1 MSILLRKSLLFS
13 FLPIVVALSPVQA
26 AEQANATLN
35 VSATVLDSCTVTA
48 PTSLVFASVS
58 SSAATNDTSSGS
70 IVVVCTA
77 AHAAV
82 TINAEGGDS
91 ASGGKR
97 RMSGVAAASNKL
109 PYDIFTTT
117 GRTSAVAINGA
128 LYSGGIAAVMP
139 TTINVYG
146 QVPSGTYSAD
156 VYSDTI

>member
-1 MSILLRKSLLFS
+1 M
-13 FLPIVVALSPVQA
+13 ALIPVQA

-35 VSATVLDSCTVTA
+35 VSATVLDTCVVTA

-58 SSAATNDTSSGS
+58 NSATTNDTSSGS

-97 RMSGVAAASNKL
+97 RMSGLASASNKL

-117 GRTSAVAINGA
+117 ARTSAVAINGA
-128 LYSGGIAAVMP
+128 LYSGGIAAVAP
-139 TTINVYG
+139 TTVNVYG
-146 QVPSGTYSAD
+146 QVPSGAYAAD
-156 VYSDTI
+156 VYSDTIRVTLNY

>member
-117 GRTSAVAINGA
+117 GGSVAQISLRSSLSFCWTESSHALSLRRSKGREAV
-128 LYSGGIAAVMP
+128 
-139 TTINVYG
+139 
-146 QVPSGTYSAD
+146 QD
-156 VYSDTI
+156 RRSDL